1 MDKRMKELLDALK
14 GTASAVGETM
24 VGVTREGA
32 KKLSVKREE
41 AKLSVEVVRLRS
53 AIESL
58 YSEIGKDAYQVH
70 VTGDDAEAEELQ
82 EKINGLMEEIDGKQE
97 EIAKLNRQ
105 IDLLG
110 GGVLCGKCGRVSPEE
125 YEYCPVCGAK
135 LEKPVEEECSCCSC
149 GEGEEAAGPETPCGC
164 DACEAEEAAE
174 SETSCGCSA
183 CGAEE
188 SACSEEAEKSE
199 E

>member
-1 MDKRMKELLDALK
+1 MDKRVKDLLDTLK

-24 VGVTREGA
+24 AGVTREGA
-32 KKLSVKREE
+32 KMLSLKREE

-58 YSEIGKDAYQVH
+58 YSEIGKAAYQVH
-70 VTGDDAEAEELQ
+70 VTGDDAEAEKLQ
-82 EKINGLMEEIDGKQE
+82 EKVNGLMEEIDEKQE

-110 GGVLCGKCGRVSPEE
+110 GGVLCEKCGRVSPEE
-125 YEYCPVCGAK
+125 YEYCPVCGSK
-135 LEKPVEEECSCCSC
+135 LEKPVKEECSCCSC
-149 GEGEEAAGPETPCGC
+149 GEAEEAAEPETPCGC
-164 DACEAEEAAE
+164 DACGEEAAE
-174 SETSCGCSA
+174 PEAPCGCSA
-183 CGAEE
+183 CGTEE
-188 SACSEEAEKSE
+188 SACSEEEKKSE